1 MIIYICISWIGKY
14 VKAIFWDFAYER
26 AGSKRAVR
34 NGVRKRNA
42 HVRAQDLKSERANA
56 RVNAQMRKWGAGV
69 NAQVRE
75 QSARITAEVRT
86 FTFPF
91 LRSYKGLIFKHANG

>member
-1 MIIYICISWIGKY
+1 MLPTR
-14 VKAIFWDFAYER
+14 R

-34 NGVRKRNA
+34 NGVRKWNA
-42 HVRAQDLKSERANA
+42 RARAQDLKSERANA

-91 LRSYKGLIFKHANG
+91 LRSYNLPNIYGLICRHANGYGYIY

>member
-1 MIIYICISWIGKY
+1 M
-14 VKAIFWDFAYER
+14 
-26 AGSKRAVR
+26 R

-75 QSARITAEVRT
+75 QSARITDHR
-86 FTFPF
+86 
-91 LRSYKGLIFKHANG
+91 RSAHFYFSVFKVIQWPYFQTCQWIRLY

>member
-1 MIIYICISWIGKY
+1 M
-14 VKAIFWDFAYER
+14 
-26 AGSKRAVR
+26 R

-91 LRSYKGLIFKHANG
+91 LRSYNLPNIYGLICRHANGYGYIY